1 LIDKPEGKS
10 LLGISRR
17 RLEDNIRMDL
27 KEIVWEVV
35 GWIHLVRDRDKW
47 RLLVNTLVNFSDSIK
62 GGEFYD

>member
-35 GWIHLVRDRDKW
+35 GWIHLVRDRGKW
-47 RLLVNTLVNFSDSIK
+47 GALVNMVLNLRFS
-62 GGEFYD
+62 